1 MGEGSDEWRALLRL
15 RHFGTCARLRRSC
28 VPETTVTWAIRMPAE
43 AKGRDSDSIPGVLRV
58 RNASREPSSPCP
70 SSTWQMA
77 SALQPPSVGTRAHVR
92 HARSNRHKSWF
103 CEWQPARSIDGDCQ
117 TCNSDVTDCR
127 ARRRRQRTR
136 SGISPASKIPKP
148 RSDPRSEGR
157 VPGSVGG
164 NKGMPFRFSKQSL
177 CADPWHVLRQQRSST
192 QPHNCY
198 PATLRCGAGPARGHT
213 GRQRLPAAVEACN
226 SPTELVLLPVP
237 KRVVSCA
244 LPWLSRQP
252 SVGAMQC

>member
-70 SSTWQMA
+70 ASTWRMA
-77 SALQPPSVGTRAHVR
+77 SALQPPSVGTRAHMR
-92 HARSNRHKSWF
+92 HARGNRRKSLIRESHAVH
-103 CEWQPARSIDGDCQ
+103 CIAEDCQ

-127 ARRRRQRTR
+127 AHRRRQRTH
-136 SGISPASKIPKP
+136 SGISPASKNRKP
-148 RSDPRSEGR
+148 RSGRHSER
-157 VPGSVGG
+157 CVPNSVRG
-164 NKGMPFRFSKQSL
+164 NKEMPFRFSKQSQ
-177 CADPWHVLRQQRSST
+177 CADPWHVPRQQRSST

-198 PATLRCGAGPARGHT
+198 PATLRYGAGPARGHT
-213 GRQRLPAAVEACN
+213 ERQRLPAAVQACN
-226 SPTELVLLPVP
+226 SPTELVLSLVP
-237 KRVVSCA
+237 KLVVSCA

-252 SVGAMQC
+252 SVRAMQC